1 MLAPE
6 PAMSGRM
13 PAVDTVTT
21 REANDRDLTTVATLA
36 GSIFRQHYPGI
47 LSVAQIDYM
56 LAKLYSAAALRRQR
70 QLGHVFL
77 LALINEKPA
86 AFASFALSQEETN
99 EAQIHKLYVLP
110 EHHGRRIGVRLIDE
124 VTTRVQRLDRRRLV
138 LTVNRLNIQAINF
151 YFREGFTIR
160 SVVDTD
166 IGGGYAMQD
175 FVMEKLIGD
184 ASGIRRL
191 ARR

>member
-1 MLAPE
+1 
-6 PAMSGRM
+6 M

-21 REANDRDLTTVATLA
+21 REANDRDLATVAALA
-36 GSIFRQHYPGI
+36 ASVFRQHYPGI
-47 LSVAQIDYM
+47 ISAAQIDYM
-56 LAKLYSAAALRRQR
+56 LKHLNSAAALRRQR

-77 LALINEKPA
+77 LALINAKPA
-86 AFASFALSQEETN
+86 GFASFALSQEETS

-124 VTTRVQRLDRRRLV
+124 VTTRVQRLDRRQLV

-166 IGGGYAMQD
+166 IGGGFAMQD
-175 FVMEKLIGD
+175 FVMEKVIGD
-184 ASGIRRL
+184 ATGTRRL